1 MNYREFNERVYN
13 YKHGIKTVAD
23 DQSNSIEHSAK
34 GDEWDSHKY
43 KEKIYLGEGK
53 YRYIYDDG
61 TSSTGYKP
69 LEYNDPARQQQRAK
83 PLVDNF
89 NARVETKE
97 TAQGISQKLA
107 NDRVFSNNK
116 KEENERNEAGRT
128 SDQGS
133 NIAFKENE
141 SREGAIVEAM
151 SQPNADVYNVAI
163 RYSTS
168 PAMIY
173 DILSRKNPAVITP
186 SLEAIKDD
194 SKVYTSHP
202 TTAGQIGDFLKANV
216 QSPSNRDFTN
226 ARKES
231 YDAENKAK
239 APQAAPS
246 APVPYAQQDKEIA
259 AGKSEEEK
267 RKVAGTPN
275 ASVAGKVDTAVSAN
289 NIGSFLRNNIDN
301 PQNATNGVLP
311 DAAKS
316 TDLGATATGIADA
329 LGNKKEGRVEGT
341 PYNQLTAQSVAAT
354 NNPVNTA
361 QNIADSYMSE
371 ISHLKDFATR
381 AGMSEAEFWKI
392 IDSYE
397 TVYGGE
403 PIASSLNG
411 VDRNNINWMEGADAG
426 MQNYMSNVLPKIQEG
441 IADRMNK
448 MSPVSH
454 EPSTPAVE
462 EAPVQAANTSGESWK
477 TYEPTEENIN
487 TWKNVSP
494 DEKAN
499 LIRGILEGYLTYDMP
514 ADVAAQLSF
523 GDSYAKS
530 YAINAMSYENPEYKE
545 ILNAIRN
552 GDLDIMNVVYETD
565 PEVKRIADQTLVSMV
580 SQWPRSQDYIL
591 TKLFGYGK

>member
-1 MNYREFNERVYN
+1 MNYREFTERVYN

-23 DQSNSIEHSAK
+23 DQSNSIEHSAR

-53 YRYIYDDG
+53 YRYIYEDG

-69 LEYNDPARQQQRAK
+69 LDYNDPARQQQRAK

-89 NARVETKE
+89 NARVETRE
-97 TAQGISQKLA
+97 TAQGISNKLA
-107 NDRVFSNNK
+107 LDNQIQQGK
-116 KEENERNEAGRT
+116 AQEAERKEAGT
-128 SDQGS
+128 MS
-133 NIAFKENE
+133 E
-141 SREGAIVEAM
+141 S
-151 SQPNADVYNVAI
+151 Y
-163 RYSTS
+163 
-168 PAMIY
+168 
-173 DILSRKNPAVITP
+173 K
-186 SLEAIKDD
+186 
-194 SKVYTSHP
+194 
-202 TTAGQIGDFLKANV
+202 TANGIGDFLKTNV
-216 QSPSNRDFTN
+216 QSPSNRDFAN
-226 ARKES
+226 ARKEA

-267 RKVAGTPN
+267 RKAAGTPN
-275 ASVAGKVDTAVSAN
+275 ASVAGKVNTAVTAN
-289 NIGSFLRNNIDN
+289 NIGSFLRNNINN

-316 TDLGATATGIADA
+316 TNLGSTATGIADA
-329 LGNKKEGRVEGT
+329 LANKKEGRTEGT
-341 PYNQLTAQSVAAT
+341 PYSQLTAQSVAAT
-354 NNPVNTA
+354 NNPSNTA

-411 VDRNNINWMEGADAG
+411 VDRNNINWMEGADTG

-441 IADRMNK
+441 IADRMNR
-448 MSPVSH
+448 MPAINQ
-454 EPSTPAVE
+454 PSE
-462 EAPVQAANTSGESWK
+462 ANTEYQI
-477 TYEPTEENIN
+477 TDDNRY
-487 TWKNVSP
+487 TWKNNIDSA
-494 DEKAN
+494 ERSN
-499 LIRGILEGYLTYDMP
+499 LIRGIMESYIGNGMP
-514 ADVAAQLSF
+514 AEIAAQLSF

-530 YAINAMSYENPEYKE
+530 FAIGQVARQNPGKYDNELQAVK
-545 ILNAIRN
+545 N
-552 GDLDIMNVVYETD
+552 GDLDIMNIIYETD
-565 PEVKRIADQTLVSMV
+565 PEVRAIADNMFSDMV
-580 SQWPRSQDYIL
+580 AMWPDSEDYVL
-591 TKLFGYGK
+591 KKLFGYGK